1 MAPSSATSS
10 CTGRGPSRPH
20 PMPRRSL
27 LRQGTGGNA
36 HALAPF
42 PTAECADGATSK
54 PAPAARAARRRGLP
68 RTWPTSRRPW
78 WARYPNWAAPRPRR
92 QSKGGWG
99 PARKRTVQRS
109 LACAASA
116 EGVALVLRPRSLTA
130 PKLLRHLLLST
141 ARIGE
146 ASNTALRRRCLRRHC
161 RCR

>member
-99 PARKRTVQRS
+99 PGW
-109 LACAASA
+109 AAQQGNAQSSGRLPA
-116 EGVALVLRPRSLTA
+116 PRPRKA
-130 PKLLRHLLLST
+130 WPWCCGRGLLPHPSFYGT
-141 ARIGE
+141 
-146 ASNTALRRRCLRRHC
+146 SFCLRQGSVRRPTP
-161 RCR
+161 RCVEDA